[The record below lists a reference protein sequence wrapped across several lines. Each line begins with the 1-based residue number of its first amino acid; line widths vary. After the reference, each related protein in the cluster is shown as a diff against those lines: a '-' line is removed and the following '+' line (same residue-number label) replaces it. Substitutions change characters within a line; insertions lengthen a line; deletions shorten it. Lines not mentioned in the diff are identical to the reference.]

1 MSARG
6 LALDTA
12 AWSSPWR
19 QRRVLDKGI
28 LALGLLGCAV
38 ALPPWPGGVCA
49 GVAALLIL
57 LGPGRVPAAL
67 LARCMSGPTAFVLIG
82 AATVMVSVWWDGGPH
97 IGFAPSQWDLAL
109 QILVRGTSGAL
120 CAFVLATT
128 TPMVDLFAALR
139 HARVPDPLI
148 EVASLTYRLIFVLLD
163 SARAIR
169 EAQEARL
176 GYVSRAASYRS
187 LSTLSAAI
195 LVRSW
200 TRARRLED
208 GLAGRGYVDAL
219 RTLDPPARG
228 SRLFIAS
235 SLVLVAAIIAVSH
248 LAGHPLVGSLP
259 RLVGGLR

>member
-1 MSARG
+1 MSVRG
-6 LALDTA
+6 LALDSA
-12 AWSSPWR
+12 AWASPWR
-19 QRRVLDKGI
+19 SRRVLDKAI

-38 ALPPWPGGVCA
+38 ALPPWPGGVAA

-57 LGPGRVPAAL
+57 LGPGRVQPAL
-67 LARCMSGPTAFVLIG
+67 LARCMSAPAVFVVIG

-97 IGFAPSQWDLAL
+97 IGLAPSQSDLAL
-109 QILVRGTSGAL
+109 QILVRGLSGAL

-139 HARVPDPLI
+139 RARVPDPLI

-176 GYVSRAASYRS
+176 GYVSAVAAYRS

-195 LVRSW
+195 LARSW
-200 TRARRLED
+200 NRARRLED

-219 RTLDPPARG
+219 RTLDPVPRG
-228 SRLFIAS
+228 SWRFIAS
-235 SLVLVAAIIAVSH
+235 SLLLIAAIVAASLLTSH
-248 LAGHPLVGSLP
+248 PSMGSLP
-259 RLVGGLR
+259 HPAGGR

>member
-12 AWSSPWR
+12 AWASPWR
-19 QRRVLDKGI
+19 TRRVLDKAI

-38 ALPPWPGGVCA
+38 ALPPWPGGVAA
-49 GVAALLIL
+49 GVSALVIL
-57 LGPGRVPAAL
+57 LGPGRVPARL
-67 LARCMSGPTAFVLIG
+67 LARCMSAPAVFVIIG
-82 AATVMVSVWWDGGPH
+82 AATVMVSVWWDAGPR
-97 IGFAPSQWDLAL
+97 IGLASSQSDLAL
-109 QILVRGTSGAL
+109 QILVRGISGAL

-139 HARVPDPLI
+139 RARVPDPLI

-169 EAQEARL
+169 EAQDARL
-176 GYVSRAASYRS
+176 GYTSRAASYRS
-187 LSTLSAAI
+187 LSSLSAAI

-219 RTLDPPARG
+219 RTLDPPVRA
-228 SRLFIAS
+228 SRVFIAS
-235 SLVLVAAIIAVSH
+235 SLVLVAAIVC
-248 LAGHPLVGSLP
+248 LALLPGYLPAGTLPSILRGS
-259 RLVGGLR
+259 